1 MTAARVKEE
10 IPTPE
15 RQRLVR
21 KKRTRKKQY
30 TDEIYGARL
39 AHEDARI
46 VDDYAR
52 QKKLERSDVV
62 RLGMHQFALRQ
73 QMRYQ
78 PKGTLE
84 ELQEQVF
91 REHFATLG
99 EQLAALGTTVHELPQ
114 TFLGI
119 HMRQMILAG
128 VAEAG
133 DGEARADRS
142 AGDGEL
148 RRHFGEELRS
158 QRRALEQ
165 ALFASVLTLRLVT
178 NYLVEPQLRRLDAS
192 DNDAMEPHLRAA
204 TGGKEAWGAGVGAV
218 MKLTGEKVMAELG
231 FAPPVKSSGTGDA
244 LKNGTENGSR
254 SPAAALSDSDM
265 TAIL

>member
-1 MTAARVKEE
+1 VSEARVKEE

-15 RQRLVR
+15 RQRTSR
-21 KKRTRKKQY
+21 KKRTRKKNY

-39 AHEDARI
+39 AHEDARV

-52 QKKLERSDVV
+52 RQKLERSDVV

-91 REHFATLG
+91 REHFAALK
-99 EQLAALGTTVHELPQ
+99 EQLEALGTTLHELPQ
-114 TFLGI
+114 TFLEI
-119 HMRQMILAG
+119 HMRQVFRAG
-128 VAEAG
+128 VVEAG
-133 DGEARADRS
+133 DAEERADGS
-142 AGDGEL
+142 DDEGEL
-148 RRHFGEELRS
+148 GRHFGEELRS
-158 QRRALEQ
+158 QRRAMEQ

-178 NYLVEPQLRRLDAS
+178 NYLVEPQLRRLDGSNGEAL
-192 DNDAMEPHLRAA
+192 EPHLRAA
-204 TGGKEAWGAGVGAV
+204 TGGKAAWGAGLAAV

-231 FAPPVKSSGTGDA
+231 FAPPVKTSGTGDA
-244 LKNGTENGSR
+244 LKNGDGNGSR
-254 SPAAALSDSDM
+254 SPASALTDSDM
-265 TAIL
+265 AAIL

>member
-1 MTAARVKEE
+1 MAEARVKEE
-10 IPTPE
+10 TSTPE
-15 RQRLVR
+15 RQRTSR
-21 KKRTRKKQY
+21 KKRARKKKY
-30 TDEIYGARL
+30 TDAIYGARL
-39 AHEDARI
+39 AHEDARV

-52 QKKLERSDVV
+52 RKKLERSDVV

-78 PKGTLE
+78 PKGSLE

-91 REHFATLG
+91 REHFATLR
-99 EQLAALGTTVHELPQ
+99 EQLETLGTTVHELPQ
-114 TFLGI
+114 AFLEI
-119 HMRQMILAG
+119 HMRQMFRAG

-133 DGEARADRS
+133 DDQTQPDGRDRGGEPH
-142 AGDGEL
+142 EV
-148 RRHFGEELRS
+148 FGEEMRS

-192 DNDAMEPHLRAA
+192 DDDVMKPHVRAA
-204 TGGKEAWGAGVGAV
+204 TGGKEAWCAALGAV

-244 LKNGTENGSR
+244 LKNGTENGAR
-254 SPAAALSDSDM
+254 SPEAALTDSDM